1 MAIETRSATKRRV
14 LEAAKEIEM
23 GWGEWLIYKLKC
35 MLDSSFN
42 CLKAHST
49 LFVILL
55 VLSLILAVVLLEFPS
70 ITEQIMAR
78 IPT

>member
-23 GWGEWLIYKLKC
+23 GWGEWLIYKLKTTIVS
-35 MLDSSFN
+35 LWN
-42 CLKAHST
+42 CVKSHLT

-55 VLSLILAVVLLEFPS
+55 ALSLILAGIFH
-70 ITEQIMAR
+70 
-78 IPT
+78 